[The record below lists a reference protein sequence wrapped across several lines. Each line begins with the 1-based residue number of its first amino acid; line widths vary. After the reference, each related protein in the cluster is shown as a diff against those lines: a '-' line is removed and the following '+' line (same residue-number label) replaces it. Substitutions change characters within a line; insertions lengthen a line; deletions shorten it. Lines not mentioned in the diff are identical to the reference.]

1 MLLSI
6 AIGFVAVVVLMPFTI
21 AFAWRSGAIDVPRDW
36 RRMHKRSV
44 PRNGGMAIFL
54 GFLLGS
60 VLLEHNSFLGVL
72 LAFGSTVFLVGL
84 VDDVYSL
91 SPWIKL
97 GVQSIAALGVVHNIG
112 EFRLL
117 SAVGAVIWI
126 LMLTN
131 AHNFIDGLDGLFG
144 GVAITESCGLGLLLW
159 TYGSIQASQIAF
171 LLGVA
176 CFAFRLF
183 NRHPAKI
190 FAGDCGSGSVGF
202 LLGALSLPLFQDG
215 EAELIAA
222 TGLLFAYP
230 LTDLGCAVLRRVL
243 RGKSPFHADRGH
255 LHHRICD
262 AGVTKQECVAILLGI
277 SFGLCGLA
285 VLIGAFRFYDGASLV
300 CILLATLLIVIRHR
314 IVLRT

>member
-1 MLLSI
+1 MLL
-6 AIGFVAVVVLMPFTI
+6 ALATAFAAVIVLMPFTV

-36 RRMHKRSV
+36 RRMHKQSV
-44 PRNGGMAIFL
+44 PRNGGMAIIL
-54 GFLLGS
+54 GLTLGS
-60 VLLEHNSFLGVL
+60 VLLEPTSFLGAL
-72 LAFGSTVFLVGL
+72 LVCGFAVFFVGL
-84 VDDVYSL
+84 ADDVYSL

-97 GVQSIAALGVVHNIG
+97 GVQGAAAVGIVIETTDFQAV
-112 EFRLL
+112 E
-117 SAVGAVIWI
+117 SVGAVIWI
-126 LMLTN
+126 LLLTN

-144 GVAITESCGLGLLLW
+144 GVAITEACGLGLLLW
-159 TYGSIQASQIAF
+159 VQGEMQASEFSF

-202 LLGALSLPLFQDG
+202 LLGALSLPLFQNG
-215 EAELIAA
+215 ASELVVSA
-222 TGLLFAYP
+222 GLLFAYP

-262 AGVTKQECVAILLGI
+262 AGVTKKDCVAILLGI

-285 VLIGAFRFYDGASLV
+285 VLIGAFHLYDVASV
-300 CILLATLLIVIRHR
+300 ACILLATLLIVIRHR
-314 IVLRT
+314 IVLQT

>member
-1 MLLSI
+1 MLLSL
-6 AIGFVAVVVLMPFTI
+6 AIGFAAVVVLMPFTV

-44 PRNGGMAIFL
+44 PRNGGMAILL

-60 VLLEHNSFLGVL
+60 ARLEQSSFLGTL
-72 LAFGSTVFLVGL
+72 LACGGAVFLVGL

-97 GVQSIAALGVVHNIG
+97 GVQSIAAFGVVLNIS

-117 SAVGAVIWI
+117 DTVGAVIWI
-126 LMLTN
+126 LILTN

-144 GVAITESCGLGLLLW
+144 GVAITEACGLGVILW
-159 TYGSIQASQIAF
+159 AYGSIQASQTAL
-171 LLGVA
+171 LLGAV

-202 LLGALSLPLFQDG
+202 LLGALSLPLFQG
-215 EAELIAA
+215 GAIELITA

-285 VLIGAFRFYDGASLV
+285 VLIGAFHLYDGASLA

-314 IVLRT
+314 IVLRA